1 MTVAHVAT
9 QTHMIRGYTATVG
22 GRRLS
27 DLPHG
32 AGCKIPPPS
41 RIHQSGPGIRSLAD
55 RGRAGRC
62 PMKGHPRMRYPR
74 IHIRSRLVAA
84 GACAAALLTLTT
96 TGVAM
101 AAPSAPV
108 AAPQNHAPT
117 ITEYPAPD
125 QQGVFYPALGPD
137 KNIWDV
143 SGGSIFRILTHAP
156 YTVTEFDV
164 PGGYYLRDIIAGADG
179 NLWFTDARG
188 SYDGKQEP
196 GKIGRITPAGKIT
209 EFSLP
214 NPQSTPTPIMI
225 TAGPGGNLYFTEDCA
240 SACYSGGGNVG
251 VGRITPFGSD
261 ARVQASVTQVVP
273 KTSTPCASQ
282 ACDTLYWAIT
292 VGPDGSLWIG
302 AGASVD
308 RLSLLP
314 GNKLTRYPVP
324 GAAKYA
330 ALDITTGIDG
340 KVWFTG
346 ATATEPLGRI
356 TPNGIIT
363 LYPLPSPGN
372 STIGIRTGPDGNLW
386 FAAGGDSPN
395 GL

>member
-1 MTVAHVAT
+1 
-9 QTHMIRGYTATVG
+9 
-22 GRRLS
+22 
-27 DLPHG
+27 
-32 AGCKIPPPS
+32 
-41 RIHQSGPGIRSLAD
+41 
-55 RGRAGRC
+55 
-62 PMKGHPRMRYPR
+62 
-74 IHIRSRLVAA
+74 VAA

-240 SACYSGGGNVG
+240 SACYPGGGNVG

-356 TPNGIIT
+356 TPNGTIT

-395 GL
+395 GLIGTFSPFSPGHVTYYPVPNGAVPYGFANGNCDNTIWFTDTSANPSFIGRIQLHTPAGVLGCVYSKFGNAQGQ